1 MRTNDFTAKQ
11 IILGLVEVV
20 RLEIESK
27 KKTLSIGDEELV
39 QKIMSKIS
47 EANKEFATEKEE
59 LRYWG
64 IVTRE
69 VAWYEANTEESEEII
84 NRLKSGD
91 QLFAQKF
98 FYSTNTNGCNIS
110 RFRSKILANIKQT
123 YKIEVSVEEFG
134 DILYTFL
141 WNEGT
146 WSILDKYSRKSSF
159 FCWLSEVAQHE
170 LIRYLEDMKLINVTR
185 ERTAGNT
192 RLLGLSIAPEMWEY
206 ILNDTMPNGL
216 YKDVLFSTLVER
228 NTEEKMMKSFCL
240 KIEDLH
246 RLQKKAEADLK
257 DRLIRSDRGYEELV
271 LRDKTPRVI
280 EVSEEFAK
288 DFCVWQ
294 EGKSNAN
301 PLADVLGVDL
311 NHEDL
316 QKKVVDFLYTIP
328 QKLKWTE
335 EERIVWTLRFI
346 EDTAPIEVAERIGR
360 KRSWVDTKYSRL
372 NARFNKAVK
381 DWWSKNAKIV
391 GESLV
396 QIVIEHQTFI
406 PLLL

>member
-11 IILGLVEVV
+11 TILGLVEVV

-27 KKTLSIGDEELV
+27 KKTLTIGDEELV
-39 QKIMSKIS
+39 QKIMSKVL

-240 KIEDLH
+240 KKEDLH

-257 DRLIRSDRGYEELV
+257 DRLIRSNCGYEELV
-271 LRDKTPRVI
+271 LRDKTSRVI

-301 PLADVLGVDL
+301 PLADVLGIDL

-372 NARFNKAVK
+372 NVRFNKAIK
-381 DWWSKNAKIV
+381 EWWAENAK
-391 GESLV
+391 
-396 QIVIEHQTFI
+396 
-406 PLLL
+406 

>member
-11 IILGLVEVV
+11 TILGLVEVV

-39 QKIMSKIS
+39 QKIMSKVS

-64 IVTRE
+64 VVTRE

-216 YKDVLFSTLVER
+216 YKDVLFSTMVER

-240 KIEDLH
+240 KKEDLH

-372 NARFNKAVK
+372 NVRFNKAVK
-381 DWWSKNAKIV
+381 EWWAENAK
-391 GESLV
+391 
-396 QIVIEHQTFI
+396 
-406 PLLL
+406 

>member
-11 IILGLVEVV
+11 TILGLVEVV

-27 KKTLSIGDEELV
+27 KKTLTIGDEELV
-39 QKIMSKIS
+39 QKIMSKVL

-240 KIEDLH
+240 KKEDLH

-257 DRLIRSDRGYEELV
+257 DRLIRSDCGYEELV
-271 LRDKTPRVI
+271 LRDKTSRVI

-346 EDTAPIEVAERIGR
+346 EDTAPVEVAERIGR

-372 NARFNKAVK
+372 NVRFNKAVK
-381 DWWSKNAKIV
+381 EWWAENAK
-391 GESLV
+391 
-396 QIVIEHQTFI
+396 
-406 PLLL
+406 

>member
-11 IILGLVEVV
+11 TILGLVEVV

-216 YKDVLFSTLVER
+216 YKDVLFSTLVKR

-240 KIEDLH
+240 KKEDLH

-346 EDTAPIEVAERIGR
+346 EDTAPVEVAERIGR

-372 NARFNKAVK
+372 NVRFNKAVK
-381 DWWSKNAKIV
+381 EWWAENAK
-391 GESLV
+391 
-396 QIVIEHQTFI
+396 
-406 PLLL
+406 

>member
-1 MRTNDFTAKQ
+1 MRTNVFTAKQ
-11 IILGLVEVV
+11 TILGLVEVV

-39 QKIMSKIS
+39 EKIMSKVS

-64 IVTRE
+64 VVTRE

-84 NRLKSGD
+84 KRLKSDD
-91 QLFAQKF
+91 QLFVQKF

-110 RFRSKILANIKQT
+110 RFRSKILVNIKQT
-123 YKIEVSVEEFG
+123 YKIDVTVEEFG
-134 DILYTFL
+134 DILYAFL

-146 WSILDKYSRKSSF
+146 WSVLDKYSRKSSF
-159 FCWLSEVAQHE
+159 FCWLAEVAQHE
-170 LIRYLEDMKLINVTR
+170 LVRVLEDAKLINVIP
-185 ERTAGNT
+185 ERTVGNT

-216 YKDVLFSTLVER
+216 YKDILFATLVER
-228 NTEEKMMKSFCL
+228 NTEAKMLKSFGL
-240 KIEDLH
+240 EKEDLH
-246 RLQKKAEADLK
+246 KLQKKAEADFK
-257 DRLIRSDRGYEELV
+257 DRLIRSDSVYEELV
-271 LRDKTPRVI
+271 LRDKKTRII
-280 EVSEEFAK
+280 EVSDDFAK

-311 NHEDL
+311 NNEDL
-316 QKKVVDFLYTIP
+316 QKKVVEFLYTIP

-346 EDTAPIEVAERIGR
+346 EGTAPIDVAERVGR

-381 DWWSKNAKIV
+381 EWWAKYAK
-391 GESLV
+391 
-396 QIVIEHQTFI
+396 
-406 PLLL
+406 

>member
-11 IILGLVEVV
+11 TILGLVEVV

-216 YKDVLFSTLVER
+216 YKDVLFSTLVKR

-240 KIEDLH
+240 KKEDLH

-271 LRDKTPRVI
+271 LRDKSPRVI

-372 NARFNKAVK
+372 NVRFNKAVK
-381 DWWSKNAKIV
+381 EWWAENAK
-391 GESLV
+391 
-396 QIVIEHQTFI
+396 
-406 PLLL
+406 

>member
-11 IILGLVEVV
+11 TILGLVEVV

-27 KKTLSIGDEELV
+27 KKTLTIGDEELV
-39 QKIMSKIS
+39 QKIMSKVS

-216 YKDVLFSTLVER
+216 YKDVLSSTLVER

-240 KIEDLH
+240 KKEDLH

-372 NARFNKAVK
+372 NVRFNKAVK
-381 DWWSKNAKIV
+381 EWWAENAK
-391 GESLV
+391 
-396 QIVIEHQTFI
+396 
-406 PLLL
+406 

>member
-1 MRTNDFTAKQ
+1 MRTNSFTTKQ
-11 IILGLVEVV
+11 TILGLVEVV

-27 KKTLSIGDEELV
+27 NKTLSIGDNELV
-39 QKIMSKIS
+39 QKIMSKVS

-64 IVTRE
+64 VVTRE

-84 NRLKSGD
+84 SRLKSGD
-91 QLFAQKF
+91 PLFAQKF
-98 FYSTNTNGCNIS
+98 FYSTNANGCNIS

-123 YKIEVSVEEFG
+123 YKIDVSVEEFG

-146 WSILDKYSRKSSF
+146 WSVLDKYSRKSSF
-159 FCWLSEVAQHE
+159 FCWLAEVAQHE
-170 LIRYLEDMKLINVTR
+170 LVRYLEEMKLINVTR
-185 ERTAGNT
+185 ERTVGNT

-216 YKDVLFSTLVER
+216 YKDFLFSTLVER
-228 NTEEKMMKSFCL
+228 DTEEKMMKSFCL
-240 KIEDLH
+240 EKEELH
-246 RLQKKAEADLK
+246 KLQKKAEADLK
-257 DRLIRSDRGYEELV
+257 DRLIRSDSGYEDLV
-271 LRDKTPRVI
+271 LRSKSPRII
-280 EVSEEFAK
+280 EVSDEFAK

-294 EGKSNAN
+294 EGKSNVSL
-301 PLADVLGVDL
+301 LADVLGVDL
-311 NHEDL
+311 NNEDL
-316 QKKVVDFLYTIP
+316 QKKVVKFLYTIP

-372 NARFNKAVK
+372 NARFNKAIK
-381 DWWSKNAKIV
+381 EWWAKNV
-391 GESLV
+391 NE
-396 QIVIEHQTFI
+396 
-406 PLLL
+406 

>member
-11 IILGLVEVV
+11 TILGLVEVV

-39 QKIMSKIS
+39 QKIMSKVS

-192 RLLGLSIAPEMWEY
+192 RILGLSIAPEMWEY

-280 EVSEEFAK
+280 EVSEEFAR

-381 DWWSKNAKIV
+381 DWWSKNAK
-391 GESLV
+391 
-396 QIVIEHQTFI
+396 
-406 PLLL
+406 

>member
-11 IILGLVEVV
+11 TILGLVEVV

-39 QKIMSKIS
+39 QKIMDKVS

-64 IVTRE
+64 VVTRE

-159 FCWLSEVAQHE
+159 FCWLSEVAQLE

-206 ILNDTMPNGL
+206 ILNDTMSNGL
-216 YKDVLFSTLVER
+216 YKDILFSTLVER

-240 KIEDLH
+240 KKEDLH

-280 EVSEEFAK
+280 EVSEEFTK

-381 DWWSKNAKIV
+381 DWWSKNAK
-391 GESLV
+391 
-396 QIVIEHQTFI
+396 
-406 PLLL
+406 

>member
-11 IILGLVEVV
+11 TILGLVEVV

-39 QKIMSKIS
+39 QKIMSKVS

-192 RLLGLSIAPEMWEY
+192 RLLGLSIAPEMWKY

-240 KIEDLH
+240 KKEDLH
-246 RLQKKAEADLK
+246 KLLKKAEADLK

-381 DWWSKNAKIV
+381 DWWSKNAK
-391 GESLV
+391 
-396 QIVIEHQTFI
+396 
-406 PLLL
+406 

>member
-11 IILGLVEVV
+11 TILGLVEVV

-206 ILNDTMPNGL
+206 ILNDTMSNGL
-216 YKDVLFSTLVER
+216 YKDILFSTLVER

-240 KIEDLH
+240 KKEDLH

-280 EVSEEFAK
+280 EVSEEFTK

-372 NARFNKAVK
+372 NVRFNKAVK
-381 DWWSKNAKIV
+381 EWWAENAK
-391 GESLV
+391 
-396 QIVIEHQTFI
+396 
-406 PLLL
+406 

>member
-192 RLLGLSIAPEMWEY
+192 RLLSLSIAPEMWEY

-216 YKDVLFSTLVER
+216 YKDVLFSTMVER

-240 KIEDLH
+240 KKEDLH

-346 EDTAPIEVAERIGR
+346 EDTAPVEVAERIGR

-372 NARFNKAVK
+372 NVRFNKAVK
-381 DWWSKNAKIV
+381 EWWAENA
-391 GESLV
+391 
-396 QIVIEHQTFI
+396 T
-406 PLLL
+406 

>member
-11 IILGLVEVV
+11 TILGLVEVV

-216 YKDVLFSTLVER
+216 YKDVLFSTLVKR

-240 KIEDLH
+240 KKEDLH

-372 NARFNKAVK
+372 NVRFNKAVK
-381 DWWSKNAKIV
+381 EWWAENAK
-391 GESLV
+391 
-396 QIVIEHQTFI
+396 
-406 PLLL
+406 

>member
-1 MRTNDFTAKQ
+1 MRTNVFTAKQ
-11 IILGLVEVV
+11 TILGFVEVV

-39 QKIMSKIS
+39 EKIMSKVA

-64 IVTRE
+64 VVTRE

-84 NRLKSGD
+84 KRLKSDD
-91 QLFAQKF
+91 QLFVQKF

-123 YKIEVSVEEFG
+123 YKIDVSVEEFG
-134 DILYTFL
+134 DILYAFL

-146 WSILDKYSRKSSF
+146 WSVLDKYSRKSSF
-159 FCWLSEVAQHE
+159 FCWLAEVAQHE
-170 LIRYLEDMKLINVTR
+170 LVRVLEDAKLINVIP
-185 ERTAGNT
+185 ERTVGNT

-216 YKDVLFSTLVER
+216 YKDILFATLVER
-228 NTEEKMMKSFCL
+228 NTEEKMMKSFGL
-240 KIEDLH
+240 EKENLH
-246 RLQKKAEADLK
+246 KLQKKAEADFK
-257 DRLIRSDRGYEELV
+257 DRLIRSDSVYEELV
-271 LRDKTPRVI
+271 LRDKKTRII
-280 EVSEEFAK
+280 EVSDDFAK

-311 NHEDL
+311 NNEDL
-316 QKKVVDFLYTIP
+316 QKKVVEFLYTIP

-346 EDTAPIEVAERIGR
+346 EGTAPIDVAERVGR

-381 DWWSKNAKIV
+381 EWWAKYAK
-391 GESLV
+391 
-396 QIVIEHQTFI
+396 
-406 PLLL
+406 

>member
-11 IILGLVEVV
+11 TILGLVEVV

-39 QKIMSKIS
+39 QKIMSKVL

-98 FYSTNTNGCNIS
+98 FYSTNTSGCNIS

-240 KIEDLH
+240 KKEDLH

-257 DRLIRSDRGYEELV
+257 DRLIRSNCGYEELV
-271 LRDKTPRVI
+271 LRDKTSRVI

-301 PLADVLGVDL
+301 PLADVLGIDL

-372 NARFNKAVK
+372 NVRFNKAIK
-381 DWWSKNAKIV
+381 EWWAENAK
-391 GESLV
+391 
-396 QIVIEHQTFI
+396 
-406 PLLL
+406 

>member
-11 IILGLVEVV
+11 TILGLVEVV

-27 KKTLSIGDEELV
+27 KKTLTIGDEELV
-39 QKIMSKIS
+39 QKIMSKVS

-192 RLLGLSIAPEMWEY
+192 RFLGLSIAPEMWEY

-240 KIEDLH
+240 KKEDLH

-381 DWWSKNAKIV
+381 DWWSKNAK
-391 GESLV
+391 
-396 QIVIEHQTFI
+396 
-406 PLLL
+406 

>member
-11 IILGLVEVV
+11 TILGLVEVV

-206 ILNDTMPNGL
+206 ILNDTMPNSL
-216 YKDVLFSTLVER
+216 YKDVLFSTLVKR

-381 DWWSKNAKIV
+381 DWWSKNAK
-391 GESLV
+391 
-396 QIVIEHQTFI
+396 
-406 PLLL
+406 

>member
-11 IILGLVEVV
+11 TILGLVEVV

-216 YKDVLFSTLVER
+216 YKDVLFSTMVER

-240 KIEDLH
+240 KKEDLH

-257 DRLIRSDRGYEELV
+257 NRLIRSDRGYEELV

-372 NARFNKAVK
+372 NVRFNKAVK
-381 DWWSKNAKIV
+381 EWWAENAK
-391 GESLV
+391 
-396 QIVIEHQTFI
+396 
-406 PLLL
+406 

>member
-1 MRTNDFTAKQ
+1 MRTNSFTTKQ
-11 IILGLVEVV
+11 TILGLVEVV

-27 KKTLSIGDEELV
+27 NKTLSIGDNELV

-59 LRYWG
+59 LRYWSV
-64 IVTRE
+64 VTRE

-84 NRLKSGD
+84 SRLKSGD
-91 QLFAQKF
+91 RLFAQKF
-98 FYSTNTNGCNIS
+98 FYSTNANGCNIS

-123 YKIEVSVEEFG
+123 YKIDVSVEEFG

-146 WSILDKYSRKSSF
+146 WSVLDKYSRKSSF
-159 FCWLSEVAQHE
+159 FCWLAEVAQHE
-170 LIRYLEDMKLINVTR
+170 LVRYLEEMKLINVTR
-185 ERTAGNT
+185 ERTVGNT

-216 YKDVLFSTLVER
+216 YKDFLFSTLVER
-228 NTEEKMMKSFCL
+228 DTEEKMMKSFCL
-240 KIEDLH
+240 EKEELH
-246 RLQKKAEADLK
+246 KLQKKAEADLK
-257 DRLIRSDRGYEELV
+257 DRLIRSDSGYEDLV
-271 LRDKTPRVI
+271 LRSKSPRII
-280 EVSEEFAK
+280 EVSDEFAK

-294 EGKSNAN
+294 EGKSNVSL
-301 PLADVLGVDL
+301 LADVLGVDL
-311 NHEDL
+311 NNEDL
-316 QKKVVDFLYTIP
+316 QKKVVEFLYTIP

-372 NARFNKAVK
+372 NARFNKAIK
-381 DWWSKNAKIV
+381 EWWAKNV
-391 GESLV
+391 NE
-396 QIVIEHQTFI
+396 
-406 PLLL
+406 

>member
-11 IILGLVEVV
+11 TILGLVEVV

-39 QKIMSKIS
+39 QKIMSKVS

-216 YKDVLFSTLVER
+216 YKDVLFSTLVKR

-240 KIEDLH
+240 KKEDLH

-346 EDTAPIEVAERIGR
+346 EDTAPVEVAERIGR

-372 NARFNKAVK
+372 NVRFNKAVK
-381 DWWSKNAKIV
+381 EWWAENAK
-391 GESLV
+391 
-396 QIVIEHQTFI
+396 
-406 PLLL
+406 

>member
-1 MRTNDFTAKQ
+1 MRTNVFTAKQ
-11 IILGLVEVV
+11 TILGFVEVV

-27 KKTLSIGDEELV
+27 KRRLSIGDEELV
-39 QKIMSKIS
+39 EKIMSKVS

-64 IVTRE
+64 VVTRE

-84 NRLKSGD
+84 KRLKSDD
-91 QLFAQKF
+91 QLFVQKF

-123 YKIEVSVEEFG
+123 YKIDVSVEEFG

-146 WSILDKYSRKSSF
+146 WSVLDKYSRKSSF
-159 FCWLSEVAQHE
+159 FCWLAEVAQHE
-170 LIRYLEDMKLINVTR
+170 LVRVLEDAKLINVIP
-185 ERTAGNT
+185 ERTVGNT

-206 ILNDTMPNGL
+206 ILNDIMPNGL
-216 YKDVLFSTLVER
+216 YKDILFATLVER
-228 NTEEKMMKSFCL
+228 NTEEKMMKSFGL
-240 KIEDLH
+240 EKEDLH
-246 RLQKKAEADLK
+246 KLQKKVEADFK
-257 DRLIRSDRGYEELV
+257 DRLIRSDSVYEELV
-271 LRDKTPRVI
+271 LRDKKPRII
-280 EVSEEFAK
+280 EVSDDFAK

-294 EGKSNAN
+294 KGKSNAN

-311 NHEDL
+311 NNEDL
-316 QKKVVDFLYTIP
+316 QKKVVEFLYTIP

-346 EDTAPIEVAERIGR
+346 EGTAPIDVAERVGR

-381 DWWSKNAKIV
+381 EWWAKYAK
-391 GESLV
+391 
-396 QIVIEHQTFI
+396 
-406 PLLL
+406 

>member
-11 IILGLVEVV
+11 TILGLVEVV

-27 KKTLSIGDEELV
+27 KKTLTIGDEELV
-39 QKIMSKIS
+39 QKIMSKVS
-47 EANKEFATEKEE
+47 EANKEFTTEKEE

-381 DWWSKNAKIV
+381 DWWSKNAK
-391 GESLV
+391 
-396 QIVIEHQTFI
+396 
-406 PLLL
+406 

>member
-11 IILGLVEVV
+11 TILGLVEVV

-39 QKIMSKIS
+39 QKIMSKVS

-64 IVTRE
+64 VVTRE

-216 YKDVLFSTLVER
+216 YKDVLFSTLVKR

-240 KIEDLH
+240 KKEDLH

-288 DFCVWQ
+288 DFCIWQ

-381 DWWSKNAKIV
+381 EWWSKNAK
-391 GESLV
+391 
-396 QIVIEHQTFI
+396 
-406 PLLL
+406 